1 MIRDL
6 KFLIIMI
13 SIQQF
18 QYELYCV
25 TLYLPWYKDIL
36 WASCNIMFAWC
47 ILLVQNILFAN
58 ITWSAI
64 FSVGLKLCVRG
75 FQVCLISTVAYFTM
89 SYMTLIKSGPILS
102 NFLNPSQ
109 LIRSLYI
116 LSLSAPVLSVCEF
129 ENSD

>member
-1 MIRDL
+1 MIRDF

-18 QYELYCV
+18 QYELYHV
-25 TLYLPWYKDIL
+25 TLYLTWYKDIYELQYYVCMMYIACSEYIVCKYYMVCNLFCWFETL
-36 WASCNIMFAWC
+36 W
-47 ILLVQNILFAN
+47 
-58 ITWSAI
+58 
-64 FSVGLKLCVRG
+64 
-75 FQVCLISTVAYFTM
+75 VCLISTVAYFTM